1 MDFSSTDSF
10 LSQLEEAAVS
20 AAVKPVPV
28 KEELVVAP
36 IVKVEKIDV
45 TDVNQFMEQLTTA
58 SFITQLEQAVST
70 KKEIKSIVVKEDI
83 DIEILDD
90 TVLGVM
96 DELQSLFEVDLKGKD
111 SEVEEKEEPIE
122 AVEAAPE
129 QGLMARREV

>member
-20 AAVKPVPV
+20 AVVKPVPV

-58 SFITQLEQAVST
+58 SFFV
-70 KKEIKSIVVKEDI
+70 
-83 DIEILDD
+83 D
-90 TVLGVM
+90 TAC
-96 DELQSLFEVDLKGKD
+96 S
-111 SEVEEKEEPIE
+111 S
-122 AVEAAPE
+122 
-129 QGLMARREV
+129 